1 MLRWL
6 LLGFTSKSLLT
17 LCVLPRNMGVPEG
30 QSCSRCGAL
39 MDPVLAKSGSSAD
52 RFPDYAPYASAVAA
66 SMSAPVS
73 DTAKSPLAFSSTAAS
88 LVRALERAADRTA
101 TTIAQGTKQTS
112 IEVRTRLNEVVQWT
126 MASLRTNGNDGV
138 PCPPVIAREYVS
150 TLKVNFLAE
159 LESTSDLNANEVVR
173 SLIKLDEAEDAWRRT
188 DRGKFISR
196 LTGADCA
203 DAVVAIAHDIRSPL
217 CSILLLVDALR
228 QTEKAAANPIR
239 ERQLGLIYGAAFG
252 LSTTVSNLIG
262 AARGE
267 GLVQGKAMPFS
278 VSEMMH
284 SVSAIV
290 QPMCEEKGIPL
301 GMEFPKQ
308 DARIGHSSGIQ
319 QALVNLTS
327 NALRYTDA
335 GWVAMGCTEVSEER
349 LEFWVED
356 TGPGIPDDVL
366 ERLCYGFPP
375 EGVKLRFSSAGLGLA
390 IVRTLVEAMGS
401 SLQVDSGTDGTRF
414 SFVLSL
420 PIVH

>member
-1 MLRWL
+1 
-6 LLGFTSKSLLT
+6 
-17 LCVLPRNMGVPEG
+17 
-30 QSCSRCGAL
+30 
-39 MDPVLAKSGSSAD
+39 MDPAATKSASSSNGLNEYSGFSSPVSSGPNGQTSDGGSSQ
-52 RFPDYAPYASAVAA
+52 
-66 SMSAPVS
+66 
-73 DTAKSPLAFSSTAAS
+73 SPLISSTTVFA
-88 LVRALERAADRTA
+88 LVKALEVAADRTA
-101 TTIAQGTKQTS
+101 TTIAHGTKQNRLQ
-112 IEVRTRLNEVVQWT
+112 VRARLSEVVNWLIF
-126 MASLRTNGNDGV
+126 SLRNKSHDSTPV
-138 PCPPVIAREYVS
+138 PPVIAREYVS
-150 TLKVNFLAE
+150 TLKVNFLSE
-159 LESTSDLNANEVVR
+159 LATTPDLDANEVVR
-173 SLIKLDEAEDAWRRT
+173 TLMKLDEAEEAWKRT

-228 QTEKAAANPIR
+228 RAEKSSPNPIR

-267 GLVQGKAMPFS
+267 DLVQGQPMPFS
-278 VSEMMH
+278 VSETMH
-284 SVSAIV
+284 SVSTIV

-301 GMEFPKQ
+301 GVEFP
-308 DARIGHSSGIQ
+308 DNDVRIGHSSAIQ
-319 QALVNLTS
+319 QALLNLAS

-335 GWVAMGCTEVSEER
+335 GSVAMGCSEISGDR
-349 LEFWVED
+349 VEFWVED

-401 SLQVDSGTDGTRF
+401 TLAVDSGSDGTRF
-414 SFVLSL
+414 SFVLTL
-420 PIVH
+420 PVVS

>member
-1 MLRWL
+1 MA
-6 LLGFTSKSLLT
+6 
-17 LCVLPRNMGVPEG
+17 
-30 QSCSRCGAL
+30 Q
-39 MDPVLAKSGSSAD
+39 MDPTATKSASSAD
-52 RFPDYAPYASAVAA
+52 SYQDYAPFSSSPSSGGGARTNSNASPQ
-66 SMSAPVS
+66 SAPFYSNTVS
-73 DTAKSPLAFSSTAAS
+73 S
-88 LVRALERAADRTA
+88 LVRALELAADRTA
-101 TTIAQGTKQTS
+101 TTIAHGTKQTRRD
-112 IEVRTRLNEVVQWT
+112 VRERLNEVVNWLI
-126 MASLRTNGNDGV
+126 ASLRNKTQNAV
-138 PCPPVIAREYVS
+138 PVPPVIAREYVS

-159 LESTSDLNANEVVR
+159 LAATPDLNANEVV
-173 SLIKLDEAEDAWRRT
+173 STLIKLDEAEDAWRRT

-228 QTEKAAANPIR
+228 RAEKMSPNPIR

-262 AARGE
+262 AARGD
-267 GLVQGKAMPFS
+267 GLVQGEPMPFS
-278 VSEMMH
+278 VSETMH

-301 GMEFPKQ
+301 GIEFPEN
-308 DARIGHSSGIQ
+308 DARIGHASAIQ
-319 QALVNLTS
+319 QSLLNLTS

-335 GWVAMGCTEVSEER
+335 GSVAMGCSEVSADR
-349 LEFWVED
+349 VEFWVED

-401 SLQVDSGTDGTRF
+401 TLQVDTGEDGTRF

-420 PIVH
+420 PVMQ

>member
-1 MLRWL
+1 MA
-6 LLGFTSKSLLT
+6 
-17 LCVLPRNMGVPEG
+17 
-30 QSCSRCGAL
+30 Q
-39 MDPVLAKSGSSAD
+39 MDPAATKNASAVGS
-52 RFPDYAPYASAVAA
+52 FQDYAPYAPVVASATDAA
-66 SMSAPVS
+66 VTDSRSFSPRTET
-73 DTAKSPLAFSSTAAS
+73 TARL
-88 LVRALERAADRTA
+88 LHALDLAADRTA
-101 TTIAQGTKQTS
+101 TTIAQGTKQTNL
-112 IEVRTRLNEVVQWT
+112 EVRARLSEVVQWLG
-126 MASLRTNGNDGV
+126 AGLRRQGNDAT

-159 LESTSDLNANEVVR
+159 LANVSDLNANEVVR
-173 SLIKLDEAEDAWRRT
+173 TLIKLDEAEDAWKQT

-228 QTEKAAANPIR
+228 HTEKAAANPIR

-267 GLVQGKAMPFS
+267 GLVQGKPMPFS
-278 VSEMMH
+278 VSETMH

-301 GMEFPKQ
+301 GMEFPDQ
-308 DARIGHSSGIQ
+308 DARIGHGSAIQ

-335 GWVAMGCTEVSEER
+335 GWVAMGCSEVSEDR
-349 LEFWVED
+349 VEFWVED

-390 IVRTLVEAMGS
+390 IVRTLVEAMDS
-401 SLQVDSGTDGTRF
+401 TLQVDSGTDGTRF
-414 SFVLSL
+414 SFVLTL
-420 PIVH
+420 PVI

>member
-1 MLRWL
+1 VRINPQYGAREWVDRDGERMAQMDPTATKSASSMSSYPDYFSSSLPVSSAAGAQSSERGL
-6 LLGFTSKSLLT
+6 SQSTAQSPRSATSLL
-17 LCVLPRNMGVPEG
+17 
-30 QSCSRCGAL
+30 
-39 MDPVLAKSGSSAD
+39 
-52 RFPDYAPYASAVAA
+52 
-66 SMSAPVS
+66 
-73 DTAKSPLAFSSTAAS
+73 
-88 LVRALERAADRTA
+88 RALELAADRTA
-101 TTIAQGTKQTS
+101 TTIALGTKQTS
-112 IEVRTRLNEVVQWT
+112 VEVRERLNEVITWLG
-126 MASLRTNGNDGV
+126 AGLGNKAQESTPV
-138 PCPPVIAREYVS
+138 PPVIAREYVS
-150 TLKVNFLAE
+150 TLKGNFLSE
-159 LESTSDLNANEVVR
+159 LATATDLNANEVVR
-173 SLIKLDEAEDAWRRT
+173 TLIRLDDAEEAWRRT

-228 QTEKAAANPIR
+228 NSEKAAANPIR

-267 GLVQGKAMPFS
+267 GLVQGQPMPFS
-278 VSEMMH
+278 VSETMH

-301 GMEFPKQ
+301 GMEFPEN
-308 DARIGHSSGIQ
+308 DARVGHASAIQ
-319 QALVNLTS
+319 QSLVNLAS

-335 GWVAMGCTEVSEER
+335 GWVAMGCSEISGER
-349 LEFWVED
+349 VEFWVED
-356 TGPGIPDDVL
+356 TGPGIPDEVL

-401 SLQVDSGTDGTRF
+401 TLQVDSGSDGTRF

-420 PIVH
+420 PVLQ

>member
-1 MLRWL
+1 
-6 LLGFTSKSLLT
+6 
-17 LCVLPRNMGVPEG
+17 
-30 QSCSRCGAL
+30 
-39 MDPVLAKSGSSAD
+39 MDPAGTTSASASGN
-52 RFPDYAPYASAVAA
+52 FQDYARYPRAVAPA
-66 SMSAPVS
+66 STLPVS
-73 DTAKSPLAFSSTAAS
+73 ESRRSSTPCTATAAS
-88 LVRALERAADRTA
+88 LLRALELAADRTA
-101 TTIAQGTKQTS
+101 TSIAQGTKQTNL
-112 IEVRTRLNEVVQWT
+112 EVRARLSEVIHWLGESLHTR
-126 MASLRTNGNDGV
+126 DGDAG

-159 LESTSDLNANEVVR
+159 LAKTSDLDANEVVR
-173 SLIKLDEAEDAWRRT
+173 TLIKLDDAEDAWKRT
-188 DRGKFISR
+188 DRGKFIAR

-228 QTEKAAANPIR
+228 HAEKAAANPIR

-267 GLVQGKAMPFS
+267 GLVQGQPMPFS
-278 VSEMMH
+278 VSETMH

-301 GMEFPKQ
+301 GMEFPEN
-308 DARIGHSSGIQ
+308 DARIGHGSAIQ

-335 GWVAMGCTEVSEER
+335 GWVAMGCSEISGDR
-349 LEFWVED
+349 VEFWVED

-401 SLQVDSGTDGTRF
+401 TLQVDSGTDGTRF
-414 SFVLSL
+414 SFVLAL
-420 PIVH
+420 PVLQ

>member
-1 MLRWL
+1 MA
-6 LLGFTSKSLLT
+6 
-17 LCVLPRNMGVPEG
+17 
-30 QSCSRCGAL
+30 Q
-39 MDPVLAKSGSSAD
+39 MDPAAAKTASSGS
-52 RFPDYAPYASAVAA
+52 FQDYSSYPRAIAPGNSTSVDGQRTP
-66 SMSAPVS
+66 STC
-73 DTAKSPLAFSSTAAS
+73 TATAAS
-88 LVRALERAADRTA
+88 LLRALELAADRTA
-101 TTIAQGTKQTS
+101 TAIAQGTKQTS
-112 IEVRTRLNEVVQWT
+112 LEVRDRLSEVVQWLV
-126 MASLRTNGNDGV
+126 ASLRTNANDTGPV
-138 PCPPVIAREYVS
+138 PPVIAREYVV
-150 TLKVNFLAE
+150 TLKANFLTE
-159 LESTSDLNANEVVR
+159 LAKTSDLNANEVVR
-173 SLIKLDEAEDAWRRT
+173 TLIKLDEAEDAWRRT

-228 QTEKAAANPIR
+228 HAEKAAANPIR

-267 GLVQGKAMPFS
+267 GLVQGKPMPFS

-301 GMEFPKQ
+301 GMEFPEN
-308 DARIGHSSGIQ
+308 DARIGHGSAIQ

-335 GWVAMGCTEVSEER
+335 GWAAMGCTEVSDER
-349 LEFWVED
+349 VEFWVED

-401 SLQVDSGTDGTRF
+401 TLQVDSGTEGTRF
-414 SFVLSL
+414 SFVLTL
-420 PIVH
+420 PYVK